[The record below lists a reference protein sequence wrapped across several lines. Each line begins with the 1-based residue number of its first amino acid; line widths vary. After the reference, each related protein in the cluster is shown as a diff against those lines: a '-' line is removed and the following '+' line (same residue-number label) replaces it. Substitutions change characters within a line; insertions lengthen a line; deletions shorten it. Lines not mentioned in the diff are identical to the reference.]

1 MDTMKKLGKILTFL
15 LIGAGFF
22 ACSDDDNSAPFE
34 IIGDVFVIKRTIGDE
49 VKYANSYVAWGNQPM
64 SHAEVTTPGGANLT
78 LNPASDNL
86 YTYAKEPGINDYFAS
101 APVEGN
107 YQFLVINEDITH
119 QSVDLL
125 DFDDIAFTTLSS
137 AEMVNGVLSV
147 QWETNSI
154 AEAYLIRLINVSG
167 DVAFLSQTL
176 PTQMTRLDIGANTAS
191 GSWSETPEAGNDY
204 TVELMTFRFEDDA
217 ISSDAAYHIQE
228 VAVTEQEITW
238 E

>member
-1 MDTMKKLGKILTFL
+1 MDTRIKLGKTLIIFL
-15 LIGAGFF
+15 VLAGLF

-64 SHAEVTTPGGANLT
+64 SHAEVSTPAGASLT
-78 LNPASDNL
+78 LDPATENL
-86 YTYAKEPGINDYFAS
+86 YTYAKEPGLNEYFAS
-101 APVEGN
+101 APVQGN

-119 QSVDLL
+119 QTADLL
-125 DFDDIAFTTLSS
+125 DFDDIAFSTLSS
-137 AEMVNGVLSV
+137 AEMVDGVLSV
-147 QWETNSI
+147 QWESNSI
-154 AEAYLIRLINVSG
+154 AEAYLIRLINTSG

-191 GSWSETPEAGNDY
+191 GSWSETPEAGNIY
-204 TVELMTFRFEDDA
+204 TIEFLTFRFEDDA
-217 ISSDAAYHIQE
+217 TSLDATKNIQE
-228 VAVTEQEITW
+228 IAVTEQDITW